1 MATREELL
9 SFIQECDDTE
19 LLEEIG
25 AGNHP
30 MLTVYNKIDLV
41 PELNRGRESDGIY
54 VSAETGEGLYELVE
68 KISQEVSPVRA

>member
-25 AGNHP
+25 AEVQSRIDD
-30 MLTVYNKIDLV
+30 LT
-41 PELNRGRESDGIY
+41 PEDDDD
-54 VSAETGEGLYELVE
+54 EGDEEEE
-68 KISQEVSPVRA
+68 KEDDA